1 MWLEVLC
8 TVAVA
13 TDADVAAAVSF
24 NRVAATSRV
33 SSAAVAV
40 AVAVA
45 YEEAGYK
52 GGGRRGNSKCL
63 VVMREVR

>member
-1 MWLEVLC
+1 M
-8 TVAVA
+8 AVA

-33 SSAAVAV
+33 SSAAVAA

-52 GGGRRGNSKCL
+52 RGGRRGNSKCL

>member
-1 MWLEVLC
+1 M
-8 TVAVA
+8 AVA

-52 GGGRRGNSKCL
+52 KGAAGGATRS
-63 VVMREVR
+63 VWW

>member
-1 MWLEVLC
+1 M
-8 TVAVA
+8 AVA

-45 YEEAGYK
+45 VAYEEAGYK

-63 VVMREVR
+63 VVMREV